1 MHHKVVLFILS
12 VLLLNA
18 CSGLSFSREPT
29 PACFKKS
36 SASTETTRPNIIFIL
51 SDDQEAASLAYMP
64 LVQRLLVEQGVALD
78 NFFINVPQCCP
89 SRSTILLGQY
99 SHNTGILRNGGEQ
112 GGFKTFFRLG
122 KENITIAV
130 GLQSVGYRTV
140 LMGKYLNSYPG
151 AVKKRTYVPQG
162 WDEWYVPVT
171 GNPYSNYNYRL
182 NMNGELV
189 SYQKESEDYLTDVI
203 AGLAVDFIRRRAG
216 PGQPFFVYVAPYAP
230 HGPATP
236 AQRHGALFSDL
247 TLSHAGSYNEADVS
261 DKPAYIRDLP
271 LLPPEY
277 DKGFNG
283 LYVSK
288 LRSLQAIDEMV
299 EQIVAVLEQT
309 GELENTY
316 IIYTSDNGF
325 HIGEHRQLDGK
336 LTPYEEDIRVPFVVR
351 GPGVPAGVVRSE
363 IAGNVDMA
371 ATFAE
376 LGGLDLSQNCD
387 GRSLKPLFLGET
399 LALSDWRQ
407 AYLIQYWAGQSW
419 VGEVAAEDPFVDG
432 TLEPPDGATQPDGAA
447 QSAGEDA
454 LPNIPAYKALRI
466 RDLVYIEYDTGEKE
480 LYNLRADPYQLENLA
495 AKADAA
501 LLEQLSGWLARLSVC
516 KGPSCR
522 QAEQP
527 PSGFTF
533 PWP

>member
-1 MHHKVVLFILS
+1 
-12 VLLLNA
+12 
-18 CSGLSFSREPT
+18 
-29 PACFKKS
+29 
-36 SASTETTRPNIIFIL
+36 
-51 SDDQEAASLAYMP
+51 
-64 LVQRLLVEQGVALD
+64 
-78 NFFINVPQCCP
+78 
-89 SRSTILLGQY
+89 
-99 SHNTGILRNGGEQ
+99 
-112 GGFKTFFRLG
+112 
-122 KENITIAV
+122 
-130 GLQSVGYRTV
+130 
-140 LMGKYLNSYPG
+140 
-151 AVKKRTYVPQG
+151 
-162 WDEWYVPVT
+162 
-171 GNPYSNYNYRL
+171 
-182 NMNGELV
+182 
-189 SYQKESEDYLTDVI
+189 
-203 AGLAVDFIRRRAG
+203 
-216 PGQPFFVYVAPYAP
+216 
-230 HGPATP
+230 
-236 AQRHGALFSDL
+236 
-247 TLSHAGSYNEADVS
+247 
-261 DKPAYIRDLP
+261 
-271 LLPPEY
+271 
-277 DKGFNG
+277 
-283 LYVSK
+283 
-288 LRSLQAIDEMV
+288 MV

-363 IAGNVDMA
+363 IAGNVDLA

-432 TLEPPDGATQPDGAA
+432 TLEPPDGATQSAGAA